1 MLPTIRSRCQIIS
14 LNTKNSDL
22 DIDMDR
28 LSEVFS
34 KVLSGDLSAYYK
46 EKDYFLSFKDDKK
59 TLLEGLIKILSDL
72 ISNKYLGESGLLSY
86 DYNIETLTRLNLAS
100 VERLL
105 DKFEKINMSF
115 RNNIN
120 FELSVENIFLN
131 IYREG
136 RQG

>member
-1 MLPTIRSRCQIIS
+1 
-14 LNTKNSDL
+14 
-22 DIDMDR
+22 MDR
-28 LSEVFS
+28 LSEVLS

-59 TLLEGLIKILSDL
+59 TLMEGLIKILSDL